1 MHPWLNGESA
11 QLIIGELAGST
22 PAGCKI
28 LIPFIVKSL
37 KNTKLLKLLLFNKKT
52 TSCFQ
57 TMKRTIQTSFGY
69 I

>member
-28 LIPFIVKSL
+28 LIQIS
-37 KNTKLLKLLLFNKKT
+37 KK
-52 TSCFQ
+52 
-57 TMKRTIQTSFGY
+57 Y
-69 I
+69 

>member
-28 LIPFIVKSL
+28 LIQIY
-37 KNTKLLKLLLFNKKT
+37 KK
-52 TSCFQ
+52 
-57 TMKRTIQTSFGY
+57 
-69 I
+69 